1 MVSSLIILTAVAA
14 VGEVE
19 LLHFSA
25 PWCSGCKESEPAVR
39 QLEATGF
46 PIRHFNT
53 DTNRELA
60 RRFGVRTIP
69 SFVMVSQGK
78 IVDRIDGAVSYQDLS
93 RLVRKH
99 RSSRGEKS
107 RPSRMTRGSS
117 HRKSDVAVNT
127 PESEAFN
134 SSVRLIIQ
142 DNAGQSFGTGT
153 IVDVHGKEALVLTCG
168 HIFRDSG
175 GRGDIQ
181 VDIFSDNRL
190 ASSVKG
196 RLLRHDL
203 KLDLALVSIRP
214 DVPVT
219 AVQIANTVRQID
231 SNSEVFSVGCDQGR
245 DPSLLRGRVKAVD
258 KYLGPS
264 NVVVSGLPIDGRS
277 GGGLFSRDGQL
288 IGVCQ
293 AADPE
298 YNEGIY
304 GFLPAIHDYLDRA
317 NLAFIYNRTATQ
329 EQLVDHGNGARRRST
344 PPRIQNSDIGLAQFN
359 ETRNENASRQ
369 LPALKTLGS
378 DTEVVCI
385 VRSKDNP
392 KGPSRVVVLD
402 RPSKDFLRQLSR
414 EQQSQD
420 RRQMTNLR
428 INK

>member
-1 MVSSLIILTAVAA
+1 MVSSLIILTAVAS

-25 PWCSGCKESEPAVR
+25 PWCSGCKDSEPAVR

-46 PIRHFNT
+46 PIRHINT
-53 DTNRELA
+53 DSNRELA
-60 RRFGVRTIP
+60 KRFGVRTIP
-69 SFVMVSQGK
+69 SFVLVSRGK
-78 IVDRIDGAVSYQDLS
+78 IVDRIDRSVNYQELAKLVSVHRRAV
-93 RLVRKH
+93 
-99 RSSRGEKS
+99 GP
-107 RPSRMTRGSS
+107 RPSPSTRGSS
-117 HRKSDVAVNT
+117 HRELSA
-127 PESEAFN
+127 PERSSEKDAFN

-142 DNAGQSFGTGT
+142 DNGGQSYGTGT

-181 VDIFSDNRL
+181 VDIFSNDRL
-190 ASSVKG
+190 ATSVKG

-203 KLDLALVSIRP
+203 KLDLALVAIQPGVRISP
-214 DVPVT
+214 
-219 AVQIANTVRQID
+219 AQIASQVDRITAGSD
-231 SNSEVFSVGCDQGR
+231 VFSVGCDRGR
-245 DPSLLRGRVKAVD
+245 RPSLRRGRVKAID

-264 NVVVSGLPIDGRS
+264 NVVVSGLPVDGRS

-304 GFLPAIHDYLDRA
+304 GFLPAIHDYLDSAR
-317 NLAFIYNRTATQ
+317 LTFIYNRDANN
-329 EQLVDHGNGARRRST
+329 ELVADNRGAGNRSSAPQRRSRQTEIELARRDDLRRGGTS
-344 PPRIQNSDIGLAQFN
+344 N
-359 ETRNENASRQ
+359 Q
-369 LPALKTLGS
+369 LPELSELDS

-385 VRSKDNP
+385 VRSKDTP
-392 KGPSRVVVLD
+392 GGASRVVVLD
-402 RPSKDFLRQLSR
+402 RPSKDFLKQLNR
-414 EQQSQD
+414 EQQSQG

-428 INK
+428 VDR